1 MNDLPQIAHAVRRQA
16 GLTLVELMVA
26 LAIGSFLIV
35 GAVQI
40 YTQSRQSYIVNES
53 IAKVQDTAT
62 FAMDAIESDLRMAS
76 NWGRMSRG
84 LGVEGRSITGD
95 ANPTGLAGVPTKC
108 GVEWVLDLAMPVDGD
123 NNGYTLP
130 CPPKAVEQPNSD
142 HIVVRRATVAPVA
155 PEAGRLQI
163 QTTRVQ
169 GEVFLSDGTA
179 ASIPAAF
186 TPADS
191 ATHNLLVTSYYVASD
206 SELIPGV
213 PTLRRKVL
221 RMNGGV
227 ADVVDEEIA
236 PGVENLQVQFGIDV
250 NDDNTVDRYVNPGDG
265 VYDPTDGA
273 YIPGARIITARVWLV
288 VRGIDIEVGITD
300 DRTYTPGDVN
310 LGQPADQFRRMQVS
324 KTILLR
330 NARS

>member
-1 MNDLPQIAHAVRRQA
+1 MKDALQTLRTARRQT
-16 GLTLVELMVA
+16 GLTLIELMVA
-26 LAIGSFLIV
+26 LAIGSFLII

-40 YTQSRQSYIVNES
+40 YAQSRQSYIVNES

-84 LGVEGRSITGD
+84 LGVEGRSVAGD
-95 ANPTGLAGVPTKC
+95 GNPTGLAGIPEDC
-108 GVEWVLDLAMPVDGD
+108 GVDWVLDLAMPVDGD

-130 CPPKAVEQPNSD
+130 CLPAEVIQANSD
-142 HIVVRRATVAPVA
+142 HVVVRRATVAPV
-155 PEAGRLQI
+155 PLEAGRVQI

-169 GEVFLSDGTA
+169 GQVFTNGAVPTS
-179 ASIPAAF
+179 F

-191 ATHNLLVTSYYVASD
+191 STHNLLVTSYYVASD
-206 SELIPGV
+206 SDLIPGV

-221 RMNGGV
+221 RMNAGV
-227 ADVVDEEIA
+227 ADIIDEEIA
-236 PGVENLQVQFGIDV
+236 PGVENLQIQFGIDV
-250 NDDNTVDRYVNPGDG
+250 NEDNTVDRYVNPGDG
-265 VYDPTDGA
+265 VYDPADGA

-288 VRGIDIEVGITD
+288 VRGIDIEVGVTD
-300 DRTYTPGDVN
+300 DRTYTPGDVD